1 MKDDYPNSEQE
12 DEEEEPLPLSLP
24 PEDEGEEEDEV
35 SGEMKEERM
44 TPGGVVVM
52 DEPQVRRLST
62 SLRLSLSVLSPSQ
75 QSGHERSTLTH
86 SFERKFLNFIQSLQ
100 PQAVFVIPDAVFRL
114 RKSLLASFYMIFWF
128 DFI

>member
-1 MKDDYPNSEQE
+1 MSLSETPMVHDVRQIFFKILIPWFIFPRLKDDYPNSEQE

-62 SLRLSLSVLSPSQ
+62 SLRLCFSVLSPS
-75 QSGHERSTLTH
+75 
-86 SFERKFLNFIQSLQ
+86 
-100 PQAVFVIPDAVFRL
+100 
-114 RKSLLASFYMIFWF
+114 
-128 DFI
+128 